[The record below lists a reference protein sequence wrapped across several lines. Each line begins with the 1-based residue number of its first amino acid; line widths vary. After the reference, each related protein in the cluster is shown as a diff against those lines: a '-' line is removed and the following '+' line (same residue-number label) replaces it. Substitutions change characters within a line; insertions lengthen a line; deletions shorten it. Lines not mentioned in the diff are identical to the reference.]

1 VIRERLTRVVWVLA
15 ALVCVARA
23 APAQTAVTGP
33 ERRGPAFEL
42 DVAGVFT
49 VPVTLGQ
56 STATYRR
63 PDGSLFALFRTDD
76 RAAAGLGAE
85 VHAGV
90 GISSRISV
98 EGTAG
103 WSRTELR
110 SEITSDVEGST
121 GDVLSDRITRFKA
134 EGSVVCTLVQKG
146 ATSFFARGGVGLM
159 RELSSD
165 GIYAVNGTIGNAG
178 AGVKYWKHTSS
189 GRRRLGLRVE
199 GRAAIRARGISV
211 GSSTTVIA
219 PEISGGVMFG
229 F

>member
-1 VIRERLTRVVWVLA
+1 MTRVAALLA
-15 ALVCVARA
+15 ALLSVARV
-23 APAQTAVTGP
+23 APAQTAAMPTD
-33 ERRGPAFEL
+33 RRGPGFEL

-49 VPVTLGQ
+49 APVALGQ
-56 STATYRR
+56 SSATYRR
-63 PDGSLFALFRTDD
+63 PDGGLFPLFRTED

-90 GISSRISV
+90 GISSRISL

-103 WSRTELR
+103 WSQAELR
-110 SEITSDVEGST
+110 SEITSDVEGAT

-134 EGSVVCTLVQKG
+134 EGSVLCTLVQRG
-146 ATSFFARGGVGLM
+146 STSFFARGGIGVM

-165 GIYAVNGTIGNAG
+165 SIYAVTGTIGNAG
-178 AGVKYWKHTSS
+178 AGVKYWKHTAS

-219 PEISGGVMFG
+219 PEVSGGIMFG